1 MADANIKKVVI
12 PKSQLPSLLKTPMF
26 DSTTANNSVPTH
38 NITYG
43 YNVRY
48 RIVSEDKNRTSHWSA
63 IYNIDGKDQ
72 VPVAN
77 LTYSYVKETVTTST
91 GTNTALRISWEI
103 PITLGINTFDIFVK
117 KNSGSYLYYGTSYTN
132 TYVVTRSTSLETS
145 ITILVQT
152 PTYPKEITVGAKLFE
167 TAAIT
172 VP

>member
-12 PKSQLPSLLKTPMF
+12 PKAQLPSLLKTPMF
-26 DSTTANNSVPTH
+26 DSTTSENALPTH
-38 NITYG
+38 NTTYG

-48 RIVSEDKNRTSHWSA
+48 RIISEDKNRTSHWSK

-72 VPVAN
+72 VPVVN
-77 LTYSYVKETVTTST
+77 LGYSYVKETVTTST
-91 GTNTALRISWEI
+91 GTNTALRINWEI
-103 PITLGINTFDIFVK
+103 PITLGTNTFDIFVK
-117 KNSGSYLYYGTSYTN
+117 KNGGSYSYYGTSYTN
-132 TYVVTRSTSLETS
+132 TYVVTRSASLETS

-152 PTYPKEITVGAKLFE
+152 PTYPKAVTTGAKLFE